1 MVLAP
6 TLDQRK
12 QAQHIEIFQAS
23 LEFLHGFHISVRYDA
38 FRHLCF
44 LQKLHGIPNGRLGDL
59 AGFRLQHL
67 GYDPQE
73 GPVRQ
78 LVDHGTLLSVQLDLA
93 QARQPLAGNFVNR
106 VANDLAP
113 APPGT

>member
-6 TLDQRK
+6 ALSQGK
-12 QAQHIEIFQAS
+12 QAQHIEMLTAF
-23 LEFLHGFHISVRYDA
+23 LESLHGLYIPVHPDT

-93 QARQPLAGNFVNR
+93 QARQPLAGTSVNR
-106 VANDLAP
+106 VANDLAGRP
-113 APPGT
+113 ST